1 MRFLTLLFAL
11 ICVGTATGAA
21 TASQTHVP
29 EVTPEDYARAL
40 PTAPR
45 IGLVLGGGGA
55 RGAAH
60 IGVLKVLEREHIPV
74 HAIAGTS
81 MGSIVGGLY
90 AAGYTPDEIEALI
103 ASIDWKDFFS
113 DDPSRPDLPM
123 RRKDEDYRDLLDFK
137 LGLRDGKLIAPRGVL
152 QGQKFLNLLR
162 RMLMPYWKL
171 KRFDDLPI
179 PFRAIGTDIGR
190 GEQVVFKDGD
200 LSLAIRAS
208 MSVPGAFAPIRV
220 NGRLMV
226 DGGIVNNVPVD
237 IVKAMGVDRVIVVD
251 VGEPLAE
258 EDTLGSP
265 LSITMQMITLLMK
278 QRTDQAIAAM
288 NPDDVLIRPDLGMM
302 SSAAFDRAVSTI
314 TLGEQA
320 AEAVVAELRALSLPA
335 DAYAAVRL
343 TQRRVEF
350 EAPPLEFV
358 EVSAKRTRAPLFVHT
373 AMRDLVGK
381 PLDDA
386 EVEQRVGDAYGTG
399 HYERILYKLARRG
412 DATGL
417 LVTPVDKGW
426 GPNFVGF
433 GLQLSD
439 DFNGRSD
446 YQLSAE
452 ATFTGLSEHG
462 AEARVRADL
471 GRVAAL
477 SGEWYQPWG
486 DRGQYYWKPEVRFD
500 ARNQSFIEDTGT
512 LDARLR
518 RALVGARIGTNI
530 GRSWRVEGGFEYSH
544 NRAQIQTGLLPIP
557 GLNGFTSDA
566 SSFVLAVD
574 HDSLD
579 DLGFPTRGR
588 RGAAELT
595 ITRPGLGSDANG
607 EVLRADWYRAFS
619 FDRHRLLVGAET
631 QTVWGEPEAFSAL
644 ATLGGFTRLSGFGDR
659 DLSGEHG
666 ALARAIYYR
675 RFGDMSQLFALPAYI
690 GASIETGNVWNSR
703 EAIDVDSLIYAG
715 SIFVGID
722 SPLGPIFFGF
732 GQAEGGND
740 SFYLSFGSLFGERR

>member
-1 MRFLTLLFAL
+1 MRRFILLFLLA
-11 ICVGTATGAA
+11 CSCAVSAAMAQTGA
-21 TASQTHVP
+21 P

-40 PTAPR
+40 PNAPK

-60 IGVLKVLEREHIPV
+60 IGVLKVLERERIPV

-90 AAGYTPDEIEALI
+90 AAGYTPDEIEAVI

-113 DDPSRPDLPM
+113 DDPARPDLPM

-137 LGLRDGKLIAPRGVL
+137 LGLREGKLIAPRGVL

-162 RMLMPYWKL
+162 RMLMPYWRL
-171 KRFDDLPI
+171 KSFDDLPI

-220 NGRLMV
+220 DGRLMV

-251 VGEPLAE
+251 VGEPLMD

-278 QRTDQAIAAM
+278 QRTDQVLSDM
-288 NPDDVLIRPDLGMM
+288 SPEDVLIRPDLGNM

-314 TLGEQA
+314 ALGEQA
-320 AEAVVAELRALSLPA
+320 AEAAIAGLRPLSLPEH
-335 DAYAAVRL
+335 AYAAVRL
-343 TQRRVEF
+343 QQRRSEF
-350 EAPPLEFV
+350 EAPPIDFV
-358 EVSAKRTRAPLFVHT
+358 EVSAKRTRSPLFVHT

-386 EVEQRVGDAYGTG
+386 EVERRVADAYGTG

-471 GRVAAL
+471 GRIAAL
-477 SGEWYQPWG
+477 SAEWYQPWG
-486 DRGQYYWKPEVRFD
+486 ERGQYYWRPEIRFD
-500 ARNQSFIEDTGT
+500 ARNQSFSGDTGQ

-518 RALVGARIGTNI
+518 RAIAGARIGTNI
-530 GRSWRVEGGFEYSH
+530 GRSWRLEGGFEYSH
-544 NRAQIQTGLLPIP
+544 NRAQIQTGQLPIP
-557 GLNGFTSDA
+557 GVTGFTSDA

-588 RGAAELT
+588 RGAAKLT
-595 ITRPGLGSDANG
+595 VSRPGLGSDANG

-619 FDRHRLLVGAET
+619 FDRHRLLVGAEA
-631 QTVWGEPEAFSAL
+631 QTNWGDPEAFSGL

-659 DLSGEHG
+659 DLSGEHS

-675 RFGDMSQLFALPAYI
+675 RFGDMSRLFALPAYI
-690 GASIETGNVWNSR
+690 GGSVEAGNVWDSR
-703 EAIDVDSLIYAG
+703 DAVSVDSLIYAG
-715 SIFVGID
+715 SVFVGID
-722 SPLGPIFFGF
+722 SPLGPIFFGY
-732 GQAEGGND
+732 GASEGGED
-740 SFYLSFGSLFGERR
+740 SVYLSFGSLFGERR

>member
-1 MRFLTLLFAL
+1 A
-11 ICVGTATGAA
+11 
-21 TASQTHVP
+21 H
-29 EVTPEDYARAL
+29 AL
-40 PTAPR
+40 PSAPR

-60 IGVLKVLEREHIPV
+60 IGVLKVLEREHIPI

-81 MGSIVGGLY
+81 MGSIVGGFY
-90 AAGYTPDEIEALI
+90 AAGYTPEEIEAVI

-113 DDPSRPDLPM
+113 DDPARADLPM

-162 RMLMPYWKL
+162 RMLMPYWRL
-171 KRFDDLPI
+171 KSFDDLPI
-179 PFRAIGTDIGR
+179 PFRAIGTDIGH
-190 GEQVVFKDGD
+190 GEQVVFKEGD

-220 NGRLMV
+220 DGRLMV

-251 VGEPLAE
+251 VGEPLMD
-258 EDTLGSP
+258 EDALSSP
-265 LSITMQMITLLMK
+265 LSVTLQMITVLMK
-278 QRTDQAIAAM
+278 QRTDAALASM
-288 NPDDVLIRPDLGMM
+288 SPEDVLIRPDLGDMG
-302 SSAAFDRAVSTI
+302 SAEFDRAISTI
-314 TLGEQA
+314 AIGEQA
-320 AEAVVAELRALSLPA
+320 ATAVVAQLKPLALPA

-343 TQRRVEF
+343 QQHRAEF
-350 EAPPLEFV
+350 EAPPIEFLEV
-358 EVSAKRTRAPLFVHT
+358 NGKRTRAPLFVHT
-373 AMRDLVGK
+373 AMRDLIGK
-381 PLDDA
+381 PLDEA
-386 EVEQRVGDAYGTG
+386 EVERHIGEAYGTG
-399 HYERILYKLARRG
+399 HYERILYKLAKRG
-412 DATGL
+412 DSTGL

-446 YQLSAE
+446 YQLAAE

-471 GRVAAL
+471 GRITAL
-477 SGEWYQPWG
+477 GGEWYQPWG
-486 DRGQYYWKPEVRFD
+486 DRGQYYWKPEIRFD
-500 ARNQSFIEDTGT
+500 ARNQNFVEDTGS

-518 RALVGARIGTNI
+518 RAQIGARIGTNI
-530 GRSWRVEGGFEYSH
+530 GHSWRIEGGVEYSH
-544 NRAQIQTGLLPIP
+544 NRAQIQTGQLPIP
-557 GLNGFTSDA
+557 GVTGFTSDA
-566 SSFVLAVD
+566 SSLVLAVD

-588 RGAAELT
+588 RGSAKLT
-595 ITRPGLGSDANG
+595 ISRPGLGSDANG
-607 EVLRADWYRAFS
+607 EVLRGDWYRAFS
-619 FDRHRLLVGAET
+619 FDRHRLLVGAEA
-631 QTVWGEPEAFSAL
+631 QSSWGEPEAFSAL

-659 DLSGEHG
+659 ELSGEHS

-690 GASIETGNVWNSR
+690 GASVEAGNVWADRDQVSL
-703 EAIDVDSLIYAG
+703 DSLVYAG
-715 SIFVGID
+715 SLFVGID
-722 SPLGPIFFGF
+722 SPLGPIFFGY
-732 GQAEGGND
+732 GQAEGGED

>member
-1 MRFLTLLFAL
+1 MRRLALLFLLTCGCA
-11 ICVGTATGAA
+11 AAA
-21 TASQTHVP
+21 TTAQTGVP
-29 EVTPEDYARAL
+29 DVTPEDYARAL
-40 PTAPR
+40 PSAPK

-113 DDPSRPDLPM
+113 DDPARADLPM
-123 RRKDEDYRDLLDFK
+123 RRKDEDYRDLLEFK

-162 RMLMPYWKL
+162 RMLMPYWQL
-171 KRFDDLPI
+171 KSFDDLPI
-179 PFRAIGTDIGR
+179 PFRAIGTDIGH

-220 NGRLMV
+220 DGRLMV

-278 QRTDQAIAAM
+278 QRTDQALASM
-288 NPDDVLIRPDLGMM
+288 SPEDVLIRPDLGAM
-302 SSAAFDRAVSTI
+302 SSAAFDRAISTVA
-314 TLGEQA
+314 LGEQA
-320 AEAVVAELRALSLPA
+320 AEAVVAELRPLALPA
-335 DAYAAVRL
+335 DAYAAVRS
-343 TQRRVEF
+343 TQRRAEF
-350 EAPPLEFV
+350 EVPPIDFV

-373 AMRDLVGK
+373 AMRGLVGK

-386 EVEQRVGDAYGTG
+386 DVERRVADAYGTG

-412 DATGL
+412 ESTGL
-417 LVTPVDKGW
+417 LITPVDKGW

-446 YQLSAE
+446 YQLAAE

-486 DRGQYYWKPEVRFD
+486 DRGQYYWNPEIRFD
-500 ARNQSFIEDTGT
+500 ARNQTFGGDTGQ

-518 RALVGARIGTNI
+518 RALVGARIGANI
-530 GRSWRVEGGFEYSH
+530 GRSWRIEGGYEYSH
-544 NRAQIQTGLLPIP
+544 NRAQIQTGQLPVP
-557 GLNGFTSDA
+557 GVTGITSDA
-566 SSFVLAVD
+566 SSFVLALD

-619 FDRHRLLVGAET
+619 FDRHRLLVGAEA
-631 QTVWGEPEAFSAL
+631 QTAWGNPEAFSAL
-644 ATLGGFTRLSGFGDR
+644 ATLGGFTRLSGFGER
-659 DLSGEHG
+659 DLSGEHS

-675 RFGDMSQLFALPAYI
+675 RFGDMSRLFALPAYI
-690 GASIETGNVWNSR
+690 GASVEAGNVWASR
-703 EAIDVDSLIYAG
+703 DAVSVDSLIYAG
-715 SIFVGID
+715 SVFVGID
-722 SPLGPIFFGF
+722 SPLGPIFLGY
-732 GQAEGGND
+732 GQAEGGED
-740 SFYLSFGSLFGERR
+740 SVYLSFGSLFGERR

>member
-1 MRFLTLLFAL
+1 MSRLALLFL
-11 ICVGTATGAA
+11 LVLTGIGAA
-21 TASQTHVP
+21 HATDPQSGVP
-29 EVTPEDYARAL
+29 ETTPEDYARAL
-40 PTAPR
+40 PSAPK

-90 AAGYTPDEIEALI
+90 AAGYSPEEIEALI
-103 ASIDWKDFFS
+103 ASLDWKDFFS
-113 DDPSRPDLPM
+113 DDPARAELPM
-123 RRKDEDYRDLLDFK
+123 RRKDEDYRDLIEFK
-137 LGLRDGKLIAPRGVL
+137 LGLRKGKLIAPRGML

-162 RMLMPYWKL
+162 RMLMPYWQTEN
-171 KRFDDLPI
+171 FDELPI
-179 PFRAIGTDIGR
+179 PFRAVGTDIGK
-190 GEQVVFKDGD
+190 GEQVVFRKGD

-220 NGRLMV
+220 DGRLMV

-237 IVKAMGVDRVIVVD
+237 IVQAMGVDRIIVVD
-251 VGEPLAE
+251 VGEPLVE
-258 EDTLGSP
+258 EQSLDSP

-278 QRTDQAIAAM
+278 QRTDRSIAAM
-288 NPDDVLIRPDLGMM
+288 RPDDVLIRPDLGTM
-302 SSAAFDRAVSTI
+302 SSAAFDRSASAIVV
-314 TLGEQA
+314 GEQA
-320 AEAVVAELRALSLPA
+320 AQAEVDKLRALALPPA
-335 DAYAAVRL
+335 AYAAVRQ
-343 TQRRVEF
+343 TQARIAF
-350 EAPPLEFV
+350 EAPPIEFV
-358 EVSAKRTRAPLFVHT
+358 EVSAKRTKSPLFVH
-373 AMRDLVGK
+373 AAVRDLAGK
-381 PLDDA
+381 PLVPD
-386 EVEQRVGDAYGTG
+386 EVEKHIADAYGTG

-412 DATGL
+412 EQTGL

-446 YQLSAE
+446 YQLAAE

-486 DRGQYYWKPEVRFD
+486 ERGQYYWKPEIRFD
-500 ARNQSFIEDTGT
+500 ARNQRFAGDTAT

-518 RALVGARIGTNI
+518 RALAGARIGMNI
-530 GRSWRVEGGFEYSH
+530 GRSWRVEGGLEYSH
-544 NRAQIQTGLLPIP
+544 NSAQFQSRPNTLPNP
-557 GLNGFTSDA
+557 SSNA
-566 SSFVLAVD
+566 SSFVFALD

-579 DLGFPTRGR
+579 DLGFPTGGGRGS
-588 RGAAELT
+588 AELT
-595 ITRPGLGSDANG
+595 VSRPGLGSDAHG
-607 EVLRADWYRAFS
+607 EVLRADAYRAFS
-619 FDRHRLLVGAET
+619 FDRHRLLVGLEA
-631 QTVWGEPEAFSAL
+631 QTSWGDPDVFHAMAS
-644 ATLGGFTRLSGFGDR
+644 LGGFTRLSGFGDR
-659 DLSGEHG
+659 ELTDRHS

-675 RFGDMSQLFALPAYI
+675 RFGDMSRLFALPAYI
-690 GASIETGNVWNSR
+690 GTSIEAGNVWNSR
-703 EAIDVDSLIYAG
+703 ADVGIDSLIYAG
-715 SIFVGID
+715 SVFVGID
-722 SPLGPIFFGF
+722 SPLGPIFFGY

>member
-1 MRFLTLLFAL
+1 MRHFILLFLLA
-11 ICVGTATGAA
+11 CSCAAA
-21 TASQTHVP
+21 TDTAQTSVP
-29 EVTPEDYARAL
+29 NVTPDDYARAL
-40 PTAPR
+40 PNSPR

-60 IGVLKVLEREHIPV
+60 IGVLKVLERERIPV

-90 AAGYTPDEIEALI
+90 AAGYTPDEIEAVI

-113 DDPSRPDLPM
+113 DDPARPDLPM
-123 RRKDEDYRDLLDFK
+123 RRKDEDYRDLLEFK

-162 RMLMPYWKL
+162 RMLMQYWRL
-171 KRFDDLPI
+171 KSFDDLPI

-220 NGRLMV
+220 DGRLMV

-237 IVKAMGVDRVIVVD
+237 VVKAMGVDRVIVVD

-278 QRTDQAIAAM
+278 QRTDQVLSDM
-288 NPDDVLIRPDLGMM
+288 SPEDVLIRPDLGNM

-314 TLGEQA
+314 ALGEQA
-320 AEAVVAELRALSLPA
+320 AEAAVPGLRPLSLPQH
-335 DAYAAVRL
+335 AYAAVRQQ
-343 TQRRVEF
+343 QRRSEF
-350 EAPPLEFV
+350 EAPPIDFV
-358 EVSAKRTRAPLFVHT
+358 EVSAKRTRSPLFVHT

-381 PLDDA
+381 PLDDT
-386 EVEQRVGDAYGTG
+386 EVERRVADAYGTG

-412 DATGL
+412 EATGL

-452 ATFTGLSEHG
+452 ATFTGLSAHG

-471 GRVAAL
+471 GRITAL

-486 DRGQYYWKPEVRFD
+486 DRGQYYWKPEIRFD
-500 ARNQSFIEDTGT
+500 ARNQSFSGDTGQ

-518 RALVGARIGTNI
+518 RAIAGARIGTNI
-530 GRSWRVEGGFEYSH
+530 GRSWRLEGGYEYSH

-557 GLNGFTSDA
+557 GVNGFTSDA

-579 DLGFPTRGR
+579 DLGFPTSGR
-588 RGAAELT
+588 RGSLDLT

-607 EVLRADWYRAFS
+607 EVLRGDWYRALS
-619 FDRHRLLVGAET
+619 FNRHRLLLGAEA
-631 QTVWGEPEAFSAL
+631 QTNWGDPEAFSAL
-644 ATLGGFTRLSGFGDR
+644 ATLGGFTRLSGYGDR
-659 DLSGEHG
+659 DLSGEHS

-675 RFGDMSQLFALPAYI
+675 RFGDMSRLFALPAYI
-690 GASIETGNVWNSR
+690 GGSIEAGNVWDSR
-703 EAIDVDSLIYAG
+703 DAVSVDSLIYAG
-715 SIFVGID
+715 SVFVGID
-722 SPLGPIFFGF
+722 SPLGPIFFGY
-732 GQAEGGND
+732 GQAEGGED
-740 SFYLSFGSLFGERR
+740 SVYLSFGSLFGERR

>member
-1 MRFLTLLFAL
+1 MRHLVLLLAL
-11 ICVGTATGAA
+11 FFIGAA
-21 TASQTHVP
+21 PAAEPPASLS
-29 EVTPEDYARAL
+29 EATPEDYARAL
-40 PTAPR
+40 PRAPK

-103 ASIDWKDFFS
+103 ASLDWKDFFS
-113 DDPSRPDLPM
+113 DDPPRAELPM
-123 RRKDEDYRDLLDFK
+123 RRKDEDYRDVLEFK
-137 LGLRDGKLIAPRGVL
+137 LGLREGKLIAPRGVL

-162 RMLMPYWKL
+162 RMLLPYWEL
-171 KRFDDLPI
+171 ESFDDLPI

-220 NGRLMV
+220 DGRLMV

-251 VGEPLAE
+251 VGEPLAD
-258 EDTLGSP
+258 EDSLGSP

-278 QRTDQAIAAM
+278 QHTDRVLADMGPEDI
-288 NPDDVLIRPDLGMM
+288 LIRPDLGAL
-302 SSAAFDRAVSTI
+302 SSAAFERAVGAI
-314 TLGEQA
+314 ALGEQA
-320 AEAVVAELRALSLPA
+320 TDAVVAQLRPLALPA
-335 DAYAAVRL
+335 EAYAAVRL
-343 TQRRVEF
+343 QQRRAPF
-350 EAPPLEFV
+350 EAPPIDFV
-358 EVSAKRTRAPLFVHT
+358 EVGAHRTQSPLFVHT

-381 PLDDA
+381 PLDSR
-386 EVEQRVGDAYGTG
+386 EIESRVADAYGTG
-399 HYERILYKLARRG
+399 HYERILYRLGRRG
-412 DATGL
+412 EATGL

-446 YQLSAE
+446 YQLAAE

-471 GRVAAL
+471 GRITAL

-486 DRGQYYWKPEVRFD
+486 ERGQFFWRPEMIFD
-500 ARNQSFIEDTGT
+500 ARNQSFNSDAGT

-518 RALVGARIGTNI
+518 RSLAGARIGSNL
-530 GRSWRVEGGFEYSH
+530 GRSWRIEGGLEYSH
-544 NRAQIQTGLLPIP
+544 NRAQIQTGQLPVP
-557 GLNGFTSDA
+557 GITGITSDA
-566 SSFVLAVD
+566 SSFVLAID

-579 DLGFPTRGR
+579 DLGFPTQGR

-607 EVLRADWYRAFS
+607 EVLRADWHRAFS
-619 FDRHRLLVGAET
+619 FDRHRLLVGAEA
-631 QTVWGEPEAFSAL
+631 QTSWGNPEAFSAL
-644 ATLGGFTRLSGFGDR
+644 ATLGGFTRLSGYGDR
-659 DLSGEHG
+659 DLSGEHS
-666 ALARAIYYR
+666 ALARVIYYR
-675 RFGDMSQLFALPAYI
+675 RFGDMSRLFALPAYI
-690 GASIETGNVWNSR
+690 GASIETGNVWGSR
-703 EAIDVDSLIYAG
+703 DAVSLDSLLFAG
-715 SIFVGID
+715 SAFVGID
-722 SPLGPIFFGF
+722 SPLGPIFFGY
-732 GQAEGGND
+732 GAAEGGED

>member
-1 MRFLTLLFAL
+1 MRVAVVRFAL
-11 ICVGTATGAA
+11 LCVAWMPMFAA
-21 TASQTHVP
+21 TAQTTMP
-29 EVTPEDYARAL
+29 ELTPEDYAHAL
-40 PTAPR
+40 PSAPR

-60 IGVLKVLEREHIPV
+60 IGVLKVLEREHIPI

-81 MGSIVGGLY
+81 MGSIVGGFY
-90 AAGYTPDEIEALI
+90 AAGYTPEEIEAVI

-113 DDPSRPDLPM
+113 DDPARADLPM

-162 RMLMPYWKL
+162 RMLMPYWRL
-171 KRFDDLPI
+171 KSFDDLPI
-179 PFRAIGTDIGR
+179 PFRAIGTDIGH
-190 GEQVVFKDGD
+190 GEQVVFKEGD

-220 NGRLMV
+220 DGRLMV

-251 VGEPLAE
+251 VGEPLMD
-258 EDTLGSP
+258 EDALSSP
-265 LSITMQMITLLMK
+265 LSVTLQMITVLMK
-278 QRTDQAIAAM
+278 QRTDAALASM
-288 NPDDVLIRPDLGMM
+288 SPEDVLIRPDLGDMG
-302 SSAAFDRAVSTI
+302 SAEFDRAISTI
-314 TLGEQA
+314 AIGEQA
-320 AEAVVAELRALSLPA
+320 ATAVVAQLKPLALPA

-343 TQRRVEF
+343 QQHRAEF
-350 EAPPLEFV
+350 EAPPIEFLEV
-358 EVSAKRTRAPLFVHT
+358 NGKRTRAPLFVHT
-373 AMRDLVGK
+373 AMRDLIGK
-381 PLDDA
+381 PLDEA
-386 EVEQRVGDAYGTG
+386 EVERHIGEAYGTG
-399 HYERILYKLARRG
+399 HYERILYKLAKRG
-412 DATGL
+412 DSTGL

-446 YQLSAE
+446 YQLAAE

-471 GRVAAL
+471 GRITAL
-477 SGEWYQPWG
+477 GGEWYQPWG
-486 DRGQYYWKPEVRFD
+486 DRGQYYWKPEIRFD
-500 ARNQSFIEDTGT
+500 ARNQNFVEDTGS

-518 RALVGARIGTNI
+518 RAQIGARIGTNI
-530 GRSWRVEGGFEYSH
+530 GHSWRIEGGVEYSH
-544 NRAQIQTGLLPIP
+544 NRAQIQTGQLPIP
-557 GLNGFTSDA
+557 GVTGFTSDA
-566 SSFVLAVD
+566 SSLVLAVD

-588 RGAAELT
+588 RGSAKLT
-595 ITRPGLGSDANG
+595 ISRPGLGSDANG
-607 EVLRADWYRAFS
+607 EVLRGDWYRAFS
-619 FDRHRLLVGAET
+619 FDRHRLLVGAEA
-631 QTVWGEPEAFSAL
+631 QSSWGEPEAFSAL

-659 DLSGEHG
+659 ELSGEHS

-690 GASIETGNVWNSR
+690 GASVEAGNVWADRDQVSL
-703 EAIDVDSLIYAG
+703 DSLVYAG
-715 SIFVGID
+715 SLFVGID
-722 SPLGPIFFGF
+722 SPLGPIFFGY
-732 GQAEGGND
+732 GQAEGGED

>member
-1 MRFLTLLFAL
+1 MRRALLFIAL
-11 ICVGTATGAA
+11 SCFVFAIAA
-21 TASQTHVP
+21 APAASGVP
-29 EVTPEDYARAL
+29 ETTPEDYARAL
-40 PTAPR
+40 PSAPK

-60 IGVLKVLEREHIPV
+60 IGVLKVLERERIPV

-103 ASIDWKDFFS
+103 ASLDWKDFFS
-113 DDPSRPDLPM
+113 DDPARADLPM

-137 LGLRDGKLIAPRGVL
+137 LGLREGKLIAPRGVL

-162 RMLMPYWKL
+162 RMLMPYWRL
-171 KRFDDLPI
+171 KSFDDLPI
-179 PFRAIGTDIGR
+179 PFRAIGTDIG
-190 GEQVVFKDGD
+190 GGGQVVFKDGD

-226 DGGIVNNVPVD
+226 DGGVVNNVPVD
-237 IVKAMGVDRVIVVD
+237 IVKAMGVDRVVVVD
-251 VGEPLAE
+251 VGEPLAD

-278 QRTDQAIAAM
+278 QRTDQVLSEM
-288 NPDDVLIRPDLGMM
+288 SPEDVLIRPDLGAM

-314 TLGEQA
+314 ALGEQA
-320 AEAVVAELRALSLPA
+320 AEAAVAQLRPLALPA

-343 TQRRVEF
+343 QQRRAEF
-350 EAPPLEFV
+350 EAPPIDFV

-386 EVEQRVGDAYGTG
+386 EVERRVADAYGTG

-500 ARNQSFIEDTGT
+500 ARNQSFSGDAGN

-518 RALVGARIGTNI
+518 RALAGARIGMNI
-530 GRSWRVEGGFEYSH
+530 GRSWRVEGGLEYSH
-544 NRAQIQTGLLPIP
+544 NRAQIQTGQLPIP
-557 GLNGFTSDA
+557 GVTGFTSDA
-566 SSFVLAVD
+566 SSLVFALD

-579 DLGFPTRGR
+579 DLGFPTRGG
-588 RGAAELT
+588 RGAAELVV
-595 ITRPGLGSDANG
+595 TRPGLGSEAHG
-607 EVLRADWYRAFS
+607 EVLRADAYRAFS
-619 FDRHRLLVGAET
+619 FDRHRLLVGAEA
-631 QTVWGEPEAFSAL
+631 QTSWGDPEAFSAL
-644 ATLGGFTRLSGFGDR
+644 ATLGGFTRLSGYGDR
-659 DLSGEHG
+659 DLSGEHS

-675 RFGDMSQLFALPAYI
+675 RFGDMSRLFALPAYI
-690 GASIETGNVWNSR
+690 GASVEAGNVWDARDAVS
-703 EAIDVDSLIYAG
+703 IDSLIYAG
-715 SIFVGID
+715 SVFVGID
-722 SPLGPIFFGF
+722 SPLGPIFFGY

>member
-1 MRFLTLLFAL
+1 MRHLVLLLAL
-11 ICVGTATGAA
+11 FFIGAA
-21 TASQTHVP
+21 PAAEPPASLS
-29 EVTPEDYARAL
+29 EATPEDYARAL
-40 PTAPR
+40 PRAPK

-103 ASIDWKDFFS
+103 ASLDWKDFFS
-113 DDPSRPDLPM
+113 DDPPRAELPM
-123 RRKDEDYRDLLDFK
+123 RRKDEDYRDVLEFK
-137 LGLRDGKLIAPRGVL
+137 LGLREGKLIAPRGVL

-162 RMLMPYWKL
+162 RMLLPYWEL
-171 KRFDDLPI
+171 ESFDDLPI

-220 NGRLMV
+220 DGRLMV

-251 VGEPLAE
+251 VGEPLAD
-258 EDTLGSP
+258 EDSLGSP

-278 QRTDQAIAAM
+278 QHTDRVLADMGPEDI
-288 NPDDVLIRPDLGMM
+288 LIRPDLGAL
-302 SSAAFDRAVSTI
+302 SSAAFERAVGAI
-314 TLGEQA
+314 ALGEQA
-320 AEAVVAELRALSLPA
+320 TDAVVAQLRPLALPA
-335 DAYAAVRL
+335 EAYAAVRL
-343 TQRRVEF
+343 QQRRAPF
-350 EAPPLEFV
+350 EAPPIDFV
-358 EVSAKRTRAPLFVHT
+358 EVGAHRTQSPLFVHT

-381 PLDDA
+381 PLDSR
-386 EVEQRVGDAYGTG
+386 EIESRVADAYGTG
-399 HYERILYKLARRG
+399 RYERILYKIGRRG
-412 DATGL
+412 EATGL

-446 YQLSAE
+446 YQLAAE

-471 GRVAAL
+471 GRITAL

-486 DRGQYYWKPEVRFD
+486 ERGQYYWRPEMIFD
-500 ARNQSFIEDTGT
+500 ARNQSFNSDAGT

-518 RALVGARIGTNI
+518 RSLAGARIGSNL
-530 GRSWRVEGGFEYSH
+530 GRSWRIEGGLEYSH
-544 NRAQIQTGLLPIP
+544 NRAQIQTGQLPVP
-557 GLNGFTSDA
+557 GITGITSDA
-566 SSFVLAVD
+566 SSFVLAID

-579 DLGFPTRGR
+579 DLGFPTQGR

-607 EVLRADWYRAFS
+607 EVLRADWHRAFS
-619 FDRHRLLVGAET
+619 FDRHRLLVGAEA
-631 QTVWGEPEAFSAL
+631 QTSWGNPEAFSAL
-644 ATLGGFTRLSGFGDR
+644 ATLGGFTRLSGYGDR
-659 DLSGEHG
+659 DLSGEHS
-666 ALARAIYYR
+666 ALARVIYYR
-675 RFGDMSQLFALPAYI
+675 RFGDMSRLFALPAYI
-690 GASIETGNVWNSR
+690 GASVETGNVWGSR
-703 EAIDVDSLIYAG
+703 DAVSLDSLLFAG
-715 SIFVGID
+715 SAFVGID
-722 SPLGPIFFGF
+722 SPLGPIFFGY
-732 GQAEGGND
+732 GAAEGGED